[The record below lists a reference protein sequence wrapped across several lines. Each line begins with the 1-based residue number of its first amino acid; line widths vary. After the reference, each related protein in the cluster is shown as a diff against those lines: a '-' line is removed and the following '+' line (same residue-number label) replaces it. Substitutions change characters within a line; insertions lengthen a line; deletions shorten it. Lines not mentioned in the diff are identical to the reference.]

1 MLWTDRGGEPGGG
14 SSIPPMASRRPGGSP
29 RRTTPPRSPSTG
41 PIRRRTKPAT
51 SSNGRPGR
59 GEHSESSPPHPCPR
73 TPSRIRTTL
82 GSLPVRRTSIGS
94 ARSVPP
100 ARRIPLKSRSRSQD
114 RSRPPEAAVAAG
126 VFPSP
131 GPEERCRPPRRS
143 SPSESSSSPRAPSG
157 SGDFS
162 NGGSEPIRSGTPFAK
177 NRRNEAEGAM
187 IQDDPGGRLSVS
199 ISNGM
204 TVEVRLGQKEVKI
217 GRGREADLQLPD
229 PSVSRL
235 HAKVFRV
242 GRQYFLADLR
252 SRNGTHADGKRIT
265 QLALEDGRMFQVG
278 PFRIHFHLP
287 VSGFSAG
294 EEPTVPPG
302 SEPVPAGSVDAEPV
316 RVPKRTGAPAADV
329 DAPFGLIGGSDHVRK
344 LIATIRRV
352 AASDVP
358 VLIEG
363 ETGSGKELVARGIH
377 DASARRERPFIVVN
391 CGAISPDLIE
401 SELFGHEKGA
411 FTGATAQRKGA
422 FELAN
427 NGTIILDEIGELPLC
442 LQPKLLRVLEQ
453 KEIKRV
459 GGNDM
464 LLADVRILAATN
476 RNLREEVARKAF
488 REDLY
493 FRIGAI
499 TISIPPLRERR
510 EDVAPIARHF
520 LSGMGDSVSG
530 PLPLLSPAAL
540 DSLIS
545 HDWPGNVRE
554 LRNAIQRA
562 VVMAEG
568 EDLTGT
574 DFSFLRLP
582 ADPEAEPEGLSGLS
596 RWEQAERAN

>member
-1 MLWTDRGGEPGGG
+1 
-14 SSIPPMASRRPGGSP
+14 
-29 RRTTPPRSPSTG
+29 
-41 PIRRRTKPAT
+41 
-51 SSNGRPGR
+51 
-59 GEHSESSPPHPCPR
+59 
-73 TPSRIRTTL
+73 
-82 GSLPVRRTSIGS
+82 
-94 ARSVPP
+94 
-100 ARRIPLKSRSRSQD
+100 
-114 RSRPPEAAVAAG
+114 
-126 VFPSP
+126 
-131 GPEERCRPPRRS
+131 
-143 SPSESSSSPRAPSG
+143 
-157 SGDFS
+157 
-162 NGGSEPIRSGTPFAK
+162 
-177 NRRNEAEGAM
+177 M

-204 TVEVRLGQKEVKI
+204 TVEVRLGRKEVKI
-217 GRGREADLQLPD
+217 GRGHEADLQLPD

-242 GRQYFLADLR
+242 GRQYFIADLR

-278 PFRIHFHLP
+278 PFRIHFHRS

-302 SEPVPAGSVDAEPV
+302 AASAITDSVESEPV
-316 RVPKRTGAPAADV
+316 RVPMRTGASTVDV
-329 DAPFGLIGGSDHVRK
+329 GAPFGLIGESAHVRK
-344 LIATIRRV
+344 LVATIRRV

-391 CGAISPDLIE
+391 CGAISPELIE

-427 NGTIILDEIGELPLC
+427 NGTIILDEIGELPLS

-453 KEIKRV
+453 KEVKRV
-459 GGNDM
+459 GGND
-464 LLADVRILAATN
+464 LFLADVRILAATN

-488 REDLY
+488 REDLF
-493 FRIGAI
+493 FRIGVI
-499 TISIPPLRERR
+499 TVSIPPLRDRR

-520 LSGMGDSVSG
+520 LSGMGNSISGSV
-530 PLPLLSPAAL
+530 PALSPAAL

-568 EDLTGT
+568 GELAGA
-574 DFSFLRLP
+574 DFSFLRQP
-582 ADPEAEPEGLSGLS
+582 AKEGTETENPSGLS
-596 RWEQAERAN
+596 RWERAERTNILGELARQMGNKTKTARELGIAKSTLFEKLKKYGIRTAEFDR